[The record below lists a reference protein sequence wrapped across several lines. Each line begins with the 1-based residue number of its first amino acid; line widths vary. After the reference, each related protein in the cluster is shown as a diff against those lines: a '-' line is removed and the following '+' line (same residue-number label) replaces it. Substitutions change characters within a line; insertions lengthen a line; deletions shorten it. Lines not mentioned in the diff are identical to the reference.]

1 MRAFLGPALV
11 AATLAACQPP
21 AARQPNPSQPI
32 AEGRAVAIIARTLQ
46 EQGNPAAEGRDVQL
60 ANGKPLHADVVTVD
74 QSIAIVYLTEQD
86 LALLDAAADLPPRP
100 ASDDFWVTQGSG
112 PDASAIIL
120 LLDASNYR
128 YDDLAGEQ
136 HETTSIVAENR
147 LTRDVRDFLVA
158 AARHVRKR

>member
-1 MRAFLGPALV
+1 MRAIPVPCLFAV
-11 AATLAACQPP
+11 ALAACQPP
-21 AARQPNPSQPI
+21 AARQPNPSQAI

-46 EQGNPAAEGRDVQL
+46 EQGKPAAEGRDVQL
-60 ANGKPLHADVVTVD
+60 TGVKPLHADVVTVD

-86 LALLDAAADLPPRP
+86 LALIDAAADLPPRP
-100 ASDDFWVTQGSG
+100 AGDDFWVTQGAG
-112 PDASAIIL
+112 PDAATIVL

-147 LTRDVRDFLVA
+147 LTRDVRDFVVA